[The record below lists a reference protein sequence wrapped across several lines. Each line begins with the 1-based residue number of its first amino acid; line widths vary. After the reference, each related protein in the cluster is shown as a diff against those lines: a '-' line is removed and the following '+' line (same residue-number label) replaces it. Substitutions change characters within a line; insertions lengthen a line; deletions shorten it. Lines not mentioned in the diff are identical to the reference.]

1 MSVGVLKCAV
11 SGTDH
16 DRAAVCDSSSNPR
29 ADRMSLGK
37 RVGAMW
43 VRDPGRVRSVR
54 SVRSVRLRR
63 CETEAVRD

>member
-1 MSVGVLKCAV
+1 MSVGALKCAV

-16 DRAAVCDSSSNPR
+16 DRAAVCESSSNPR

-37 RVGAMW
+37 RVGAGS
-43 VRDPGRVRSVR
+43 RPGAACAE
-54 SVRSVRLRR
+54 